1 MNLKKDFFV
10 GTCFCMFL
18 FLFSV
23 NAQRKKNKETYEP
36 KKIIYDNHI
45 YEPYIRSVQ
54 LYPSSLMNK
63 SIQASTFP
71 PIVNLQDNQPLLLEF
86 DCLNPEY
93 QNFRVKIFHCDAEW
107 TPSVLNEIEYLP
119 EYNDFPI
126 NDYRNSFA
134 TKISYNHFA
143 FELPPVKISGN
154 YIVMVYKNRNEDD
167 IMLTRKFMV
176 FQNRVNV
183 GGRVSF
189 PNNAQRRLTH
199 QQVNFGINYGNYE
212 VIDPKQDLKILI
224 RQNFRDDKLTKPL
237 KPFMVD
243 TYNRKLDFQF
253 YDNENQFEGGNEFR
267 MFDGRSTQQ
276 KLVNISKIFQGERE
290 SVIEI
295 YPEKSQNHLAYV
307 AINDMNGQYVIDNY
321 ETHRG
326 DIESD
331 YVRVSFF
338 LRSDSLENKK
348 VYVNGAFNDWKLN
361 ERNLMHYVSEN
372 QAYEVFVQL
381 KQGIYNYNYVTVDE
395 KGNRSEVDFEGSH
408 SQTENIYEVLVY
420 HRPIGARADA
430 LVGYQ
435 PPIADS
441 HLLMFR

>member
-361 ERNLMHYVSEN
+361 ERNLMHYVPEN

-430 LVGYQ
+430 LVGY
-435 PPIADS
+435 S
-441 HLLMFR
+441 LLK

>member
-1 MNLKKDFFV
+1 
-10 GTCFCMFL
+10 
-18 FLFSV
+18 
-23 NAQRKKNKETYEP
+23 
-36 KKIIYDNHI
+36 
-45 YEPYIRSVQ
+45 
-54 LYPSSLMNK
+54 MNK

-430 LVGYQ
+430 LVGY
-435 PPIADS
+435 S
-441 HLLMFR
+441 LLK

>member
-1 MNLKKDFFV
+1 MFKNIGLFIGTYFLITFF
-10 GTCFCMFL
+10 
-18 FLFSV
+18 FLFSSL
-23 NAQRKKNKETYEP
+23 AQRKKNKETYEP

-361 ERNLMHYVSEN
+361 ERNLMHYVPEN

-430 LVGYQ
+430 LVGY
-435 PPIADS
+435 S
-441 HLLMFR
+441 LLK

>member
-430 LVGYQ
+430 LVGY
-435 PPIADS
+435 S
-441 HLLMFR
+441 LLK